1 MGNLK
6 EELHGIITLAVAVK
20 EADGLL
26 EKGEKVKITAN
37 NEVGSISAVGD
48 LVFGYVLVANKEAG
62 GKATIVT
69 RGKKYCQE
77 TTGAAYPV
85 GSLLGVNAAGKAIK
99 AAASRASGDI
109 TIVDYSL
116 FDGAETFTV
125 NGVVLTHTTDFAV
138 ATSNAVTALNLA
150 NAINAKVG
158 GVKATVAAGVVTVS
172 ALDPGLAGNAITL
185 ATTATAEEAT
195 VSGAVLTGGS
205 EFLPYAIA
213 LEAATGADESKYVL
227 WF

>member
-1 MGNLK
+1 MNFK
-6 EELHGIITLAVAVK
+6 EELHGIITLALAVK

-26 EKGEKVKITAN
+26 EKGQKVKLTDDFEVGEITALN
-37 NEVGSISAVGD
+37 D
-48 LVFGYVLVANKEAG
+48 TVFGYVLVANKVAG

-85 GSLLGVNAAGKAIK
+85 GALLGVNAAGKAIT
-99 AAASRASGDI
+99 ANGSGVASGSI
-109 TIVDYSL
+109 TIVDYSV

-125 NGVVLTHTTDFAV
+125 NSVVLTHTTDFAV

-150 NAINAKVG
+150 NAINAKVP
-158 GVKATVAAGVVTVS
+158 GVKATVAGAVVTVT
-172 ALDPGLAGNAITL
+172 ALNAGVAGNSIGLATN
-185 ATTATAEEAT
+185 ATAEEAT
-195 VSGAVLTGGS
+195 VSGANLSGGA
-205 EFLPYAIA
+205 EYLPFAMAI
-213 LEAATGADESKYVL
+213 EASTGADESRQVL